1 VRAGFQEAAPG
12 RLPSWA
18 RKGSPLALGAREV
31 RVLLREER
39 LVTVCEEA
47 RCPNLGD
54 CFERKTATFMI
65 LGDRCTR
72 RCAYCSIS
80 TAKPLPPDP
89 GEPAR
94 LAEAAARLRLRYVV
108 LTAVARDDLGDGGAG
123 HFAATVAAVR
133 AQLPEAEVEVLVPD
147 FKGDLAALQVVL
159 DAEPDVFNHNL
170 ETVPRLFP
178 EVRPQ
183 GRYERS
189 LSLLAAAKRLRAN
202 QTTKSGLMVGLGET
216 DPEIS
221 GALRDLRAVGVD
233 MVTLGQYL
241 RPTREHAPVARF
253 VTPQAFRRLE
263 DEAKSLGFPTV
274 FSGVFVRSS
283 FHAAEVYR
291 NHQGAEIPPR
301 P

>member
-1 VRAGFQEAAPG
+1 MKASPQEATPL
-12 RLPSWA
+12 RLPAWA
-18 RKGSPLALGAREV
+18 RKGSPLAVGAREV

-54 CFERKTATFMI
+54 CFTRRTATFMI

-80 TAKPLPPDP
+80 TAKPLLPD
-89 GEPAR
+89 GEEPAR
-94 LAEAAARLRLRYVV
+94 IAEAAARLDLRYVV
-108 LTAVARDDLGDGGAG
+108 LTSVARDDLRDGGAS
-123 HFAATVAAVR
+123 HFAASVAAVR
-133 AQLPEAEVEVLVPD
+133 ERLPQTEVEVLIPD
-147 FKGDLAALQVVL
+147 FKGDLEALRVVL
-159 DAEPDVFNHNL
+159 AAGPDVLNHNL

-183 GRYERS
+183 GAYERS
-189 LSLLAAAKRLRAN
+189 LSLLGAVKRLRPG

-216 DPEIS
+216 DQEIS
-221 GALRDLRAVGVD
+221 GVLRDLRSVGVD

-253 VTPQAFRRLE
+253 VDPEGFRRLE
-263 DEAKSLGFPTV
+263 AEATSLGFPTV

-283 FHAAEVYR
+283 FHAGEVYR
-291 NHQGAEIPPR
+291 GHQGGENPP
-301 P
+301 PP